1 MADDDGNI
9 KEDMRR
15 WKHEGHPT
23 GMWHAA
29 KAIYSYL
36 HILARAAQ
44 RSSPLDQIGPT
55 EPPAG
60 QGSRGWWPCKLRVR
74 VQTGVFWPKQ
84 DTWFVQRWRAAL
96 TTASLSRHLQLE
108 GWCHLGDLISRRLLT
123 TLEVGDQRQ
132 PHW

>member
-1 MADDDGNI
+1 MIGVRSGVEVVGLEIDFSCPMLNRSAGNRGIGEIEVSSDRRVRSRVALGAQWDLGCRHGMKERMADDDGNI

-60 QGSRGWWPCKLRVR
+60 QGSRG
-74 VQTGVFWPKQ
+74 
-84 DTWFVQRWRAAL
+84 
-96 TTASLSRHLQLE
+96 
-108 GWCHLGDLISRRLLT
+108 
-123 TLEVGDQRQ
+123 
-132 PHW
+132 